1 MRDDRTARTL
11 GKLNDKPLVICDT
24 GHNVAGWNFLSQQ
37 IEKQPCT
44 HRHIVFGMVDDK
56 DVSSVLELLPKT
68 DTTYYWTQASTKRA
82 IPVEKLRKMA
92 QEHDLTG
99 NTYLSVKE
107 AFEAAKREAKNT
119 DFIFV
124 GGSSYVVADLL
135 A

>member
-1 MRDDRTARTL
+1 M
-11 GKLNDKPLVICDT
+11 KI
-24 GHNVAGWNFLSQQ
+24 
-37 IEKQPCT
+37 
-44 HRHIVFGMVDDK
+44 
-56 DVSSVLELLPKT
+56 LLRLWLQCKT
-68 DTTYYWTQASTKRA
+68 
-82 IPVEKLRKMA
+82 A
-92 QEHDLTG
+92 QEHDLAG